1 MISEQSKRLLEFV
14 MYMYVWYT
22 EENNVFNEALL
33 TNWMLLYY

>member
-22 EENNVFNEALL
+22 EKNNFFNEALL